1 MYGPKERE
9 GVCVLGPEGEWL
21 RPINRWP
28 QQGDV
33 GAAHTA
39 LTGA

>member
-1 MYGPKERE
+1 MYGPRR
-9 GVCVLGPEGEWL
+9 GRVCVCSVLEGDWL
-21 RPINRWP
+21 RPINRP
-28 QQGDV
+28 QKGDV